1 MDLLTFSYAT
11 LVFAN
16 CFFFFPPCLLIFL
29 LLSSWSVV
37 CLALCHWVVPNLLP
51 GQALVA
57 CAEEGGGGTKGGGGD
72 TWSVVYRFWKARVW
86 CYFYFNRLNQDGSS
100 FLFFVINF
108 TVNSADVLFCC
119 NVI

>member
-16 CFFFFPPCLLIFL
+16 CFFFFFFPLCLLIFL

-57 CAEEGGGGTKGGGGD
+57 CAEEEEPKEEEVTRG
-72 TWSVVYRFWKARVW
+72 
-86 CYFYFNRLNQDGSS
+86 RL
-100 FLFFVINF
+100 F
-108 TVNSADVLFCC
+108 TGFGRPGCGATFTSTG
-119 NVI
+119 